1 VSLRSGLLAGRR
13 LALAGEGPALS
24 ERLQGLGAGVEAM
37 DGPSSD
43 DEEQAAAWVAD
54 RGTLDALVYD
64 AREAFGTGGHEGLR
78 VALDGAWIT
87 ARAVST
93 GALIPAEGGGRLVF
107 VAPSADAG
115 PLAEAARAGLES
127 LARTVSVEWARHTVT
142 AVAVCPGADT
152 TEDEV
157 ADLVAFL
164 LSAAGGYFSGCRFDL
179 GLIGASRSP
188 VS

>member
-1 VSLRSGLLAGRR
+1 MRFRSGLLTGRR
-13 LALAGEGPALS
+13 LVLAGAAPVLS
-24 ERLQGLGAGVEAM
+24 ERLQGLGAGVQVM
-37 DGPSSD
+37 DGASAN
-43 DEEQAAAWVAD
+43 DEEGAAAWVAD
-54 RGTLDALVYD
+54 RAPLDALVYD
-64 AREAFGTGGHEGLR
+64 ARKAFGRGGHQPLR
-78 VALDGAWIT
+78 AVLDRAWIS

-93 GALIPAEGGGRLVF
+93 GALIPSGAGGRLLF
-107 VAPSADAG
+107 VAPAADAG

-152 TEDEV
+152 SEDQV

-179 GLIGASRSP
+179 GLIGASAAS
-188 VS
+188 

>member
-1 VSLRSGLLAGRR
+1 VSFRSGLLTGRR
-13 LALAGEGPALS
+13 LVLAGAAPVLS
-24 ERLQGLGAGVEAM
+24 ERLQGLGAEVQVM
-37 DGPSSD
+37 DAASSD
-43 DEEQAAAWVAD
+43 DEERAADWIAD
-54 RGTLDALVYD
+54 RAQLDALVYD
-64 AREAFGTGGHEGLR
+64 AREVFGSGGHERLR
-78 VALDGAWIT
+78 ATLDRAWIS

-93 GALIPAEGGGRLVF
+93 GALIPSGAGGRLLF
-107 VAPSADAG
+107 VAPAAGAG

-142 AVAVCPGADT
+142 AVAVCPGTDT
-152 TEDEV
+152 TEDDV

-179 GLIGASRSP
+179 GLIGASA

>member
-1 VSLRSGLLAGRR
+1 VSLRPGLLTGHR
-13 LALAGEGPALS
+13 LVLAGAGPALS
-24 ERLQGLGAGVEAM
+24 ERLQGLGAGVQVM
-37 DGPSSD
+37 DGATGD
-43 DEEQAAAWVAD
+43 DEERAGAWVAD

-64 AREAFGTGGHEGLR
+64 AREAFGSGGHERLR
-78 VALDGAWIT
+78 AALDRAWIT

-93 GALIPAEGGGRLVF
+93 GALIPSQGGGRLVF
-107 VAPSADAG
+107 VAPAADAG

-142 AVAVCPGADT
+142 AVAVCPGANT

-179 GLIGASRSP
+179 GLIGASAIS
-188 VS
+188 